1 MKLSRLIPA
10 IAAVG
15 GAVAFAVYKLQKN
28 KKEIMKLDEG
38 LLTDDEE
45 DSAGDFH
52 IDEVKSTADVDDVDV
67 DIPAFKE
74 QNAQE
79 EPYVM
84 DEETKAK
91 IESNPNNFYYNAPT
105 VLILSADKN
114 FKWSKFDAGIATA
127 NMTLAAQS
135 MGLGNLV
142 IGIIYDAMYGDK
154 KDYYAKALDFPQN
167 YEFAIAF
174 AVGHKNTEKE
184 PHEFDFDN
192 SVSFI

>member
-1 MKLSRLIPA
+1 MNEVLKTIKDRSSIRAYTDEKLTREEINA
-10 IAAVG
+10 IVTAA
-15 GAVAFAVYKLQKN
+15 LQAPTARN
-28 KKEIMKLDEG
+28 MQEVHVSVVDGDNPILKEID
-38 LLTDDEE
+38 TDRKIKMLA
-45 DSAGDFH
+45 SA
-52 IDEVKSTADVDDVDV
+52 
-67 DIPAFKE
+67 P
-74 QNAQE
+74 
-79 EPYVM
+79 

-105 VLILSADKN
+105 VLILSADKD

-127 NMTLAAQS
+127 NMSLAAQS

-142 IGIIYDAMYGDK
+142 IGIIYDTMYGDK
-154 KDYYAKALDFPQN
+154 KDYYAKALDFPKN

>member
-1 MKLSRLIPA
+1 MNEVLKTIKERSSIRAYTDEKLTREEINA
-10 IAAVG
+10 VITAA
-15 GAVAFAVYKLQKN
+15 LQAPTARN
-28 KKEIMKLDEG
+28 MQEVHVSVVDGDNPILKEID
-38 LLTDDEE
+38 TDRKIKMLA
-45 DSAGDFH
+45 SAPG
-52 IDEVKSTADVDDVDV
+52 
-67 DIPAFKE
+67 
-74 QNAQE
+74 
-79 EPYVM
+79 
-84 DEETKAK
+84 EETKAK

-184 PHEFDFDN
+184 PHEFYFDN

>member
-1 MKLSRLIPA
+1 MKKRKRRLKVIR
-10 IAAVG
+10 
-15 GAVAFAVYKLQKN
+15 
-28 KKEIMKLDEG
+28 
-38 LLTDDEE
+38 T
-45 DSAGDFH
+45 
-52 IDEVKSTADVDDVDV
+52 T
-67 DIPAFKE
+67 
-74 QNAQE
+74 
-79 EPYVM
+79 
-84 DEETKAK
+84 
-91 IESNPNNFYYNAPT
+91 FYYNAPT

>member
-1 MKLSRLIPA
+1 MNEVLKTIKERSSIRAYTDEKLTREEINA
-10 IAAVG
+10 VITAALQAPTARNMQEVHVSVVG
-15 GAVAFAVYKLQKN
+15 GDNPIL
-28 KKEIMKLDEG
+28 KEID
-38 LLTDDEE
+38 TDRKIKMLA
-45 DSAGDFH
+45 SA
-52 IDEVKSTADVDDVDV
+52 
-67 DIPAFKE
+67 P
-74 QNAQE
+74 
-79 EPYVM
+79 

-105 VLILSADKN
+105 VLILSADKD

-142 IGIIYDAMYGDK
+142 IGIIYDAMYSDK